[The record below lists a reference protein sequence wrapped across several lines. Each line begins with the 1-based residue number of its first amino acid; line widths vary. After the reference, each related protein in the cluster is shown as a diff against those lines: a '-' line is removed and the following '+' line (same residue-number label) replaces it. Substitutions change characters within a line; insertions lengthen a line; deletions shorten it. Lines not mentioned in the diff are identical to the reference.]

1 MQYFYEYMTKFIE
14 LSQPIKGAIMAKVIE
29 KAETL
34 FEKFERSLEALA
46 EKIL

>member
-1 MQYFYEYMTKFIE
+1 
-14 LSQPIKGAIMAKVIE
+14 MAKVIE

-46 EKIL
+46 DKIL